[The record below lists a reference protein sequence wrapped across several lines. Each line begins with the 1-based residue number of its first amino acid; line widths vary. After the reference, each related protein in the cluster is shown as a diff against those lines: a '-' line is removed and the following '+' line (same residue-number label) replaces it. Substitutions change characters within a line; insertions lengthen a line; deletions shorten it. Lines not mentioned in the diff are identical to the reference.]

1 LGGRINLNERMV
13 IYMPGKRDYDETD
26 RILEAL
32 GIPSPSR
39 MMNYITDSWRKEHE
53 SKPINLNTTIS
64 AGLNKYPI
72 HWINGVAKAL
82 GISTKERKKE
92 KIEKIV
98 SKLTTRLNEAIGKL
112 PPESREALKLVIK
125 AGGWVRYNQL
135 SKKFGGEED
144 DSYFWESEPPAST
157 IGILRLHGLLFV
169 GKAGISGR
177 MYKVAVVPKDIREQL
192 EEMLK

>member
-1 LGGRINLNERMV
+1 MRE
-13 IYMPGKRDYDETD
+13 YDETD
-26 RILEAL
+26 SILEAF

-39 MMNYITDSWRKEHE
+39 MMNYITDSWRKELE

-72 HWINGVAKAL
+72 YWINGIAKAL
-82 GISTKERKKE
+82 EVSTKERKKE
-92 KIEKIV
+92 KIEKII
-98 SKLTTRLNEAIGKL
+98 SRLTAELDEVIEKL

-144 DSYFWESEPPAST
+144 DGYFWESEPPASI
-157 IGILRLHGLLFV
+157 IGILRLRALLFL

-177 MYKVAVVPKDIREQL
+177 MYKVAVVPKDIREEL
-192 EEMLK
+192 AEIFK

>member
-1 LGGRINLNERMV
+1 MS
-13 IYMPGKRDYDETD
+13 GKRDYDDTD
-26 RILEAL
+26 GIFESL
-32 GIPSPSR
+32 GIVSPR
-39 MMNYITDSWRKEHE
+39 MMMDLITDSWRADRE

-64 AGLNKYPI
+64 AGFNKYPMN
-72 HWINGVAKAL
+72 WINGVARAL
-82 GISTKERKKE
+82 GISSKE
-92 KIEKIV
+92 KKKDKIEQII
-98 SKLTTRLNEAIGKL
+98 SRLTTQLEEVIGKL

-157 IGILRLHGLLFV
+157 VGILRLHALLFV

-192 EEMLK
+192 AGMLK

>member
-1 LGGRINLNERMV
+1 MRE
-13 IYMPGKRDYDETD
+13 YDETD
-26 RILEAL
+26 RILEAM

-39 MMNYITDSWRKEHE
+39 MMNYITDSWRKEQE

-64 AGLNKYPI
+64 AGLNKYRM
-72 HWINGVAKAL
+72 HWIDGVAKAL

-92 KIEKIV
+92 KIEKII
-98 SKLTTRLNEAIGKL
+98 SKLTTQLDDVIEKL
-112 PPESREALKLVIK
+112 PPESREALKMVIK

-135 SKKFGGEED
+135 SKKFGGEEE

-157 IGILRLHGLLFV
+157 IGSLRLHALLFV
-169 GKAGISGR
+169 GKAGIGGR

-192 EEMLK
+192 EEMLR

>member
-1 LGGRINLNERMV
+1 
-13 IYMPGKRDYDETD
+13 MPGKRDYDDTD
-26 RILEAL
+26 RVLEAF
-32 GIPSPSR
+32 GFVSPTR
-39 MMNYITDSWRKEHE
+39 MMNYVTDSWRTDRE

-72 HWINGVAKAL
+72 NWVNGVAKAI

-98 SKLTTRLNEAIGKL
+98 SRITTQLDGVIEKL

-157 IGILRLHGLLFV
+157 IGILRLHALLFV
-169 GKAGISGR
+169 GKAGIGGR
-177 MYKVAVVPKDIREQL
+177 MYKVGVVPKDIREGL
-192 EEMLK
+192 EEMLR